1 MLCSAFPQSW
11 QRLRRF
17 SCGLLQVTL
26 ACAALHGLPGRPAR
40 AASLPAVQGRHAM
53 VVSAQRLASQA
64 GEDILKRGG
73 NAVDAA
79 VAMGYALAV
88 VDPCCGNLGGGGFM
102 TLHLA
107 DGRNVFLNFRE
118 TAPARA
124 TPDMYLD
131 ARGQIEP
138 RASLDGW
145 RAVAVPG
152 TVLGLDTALRE
163 FGTLP
168 RREVMAPAIALA
180 GKGFVLTRDDAAIL
194 DLDTARFRRDPQAR
208 RIFLHPDGSPLRPGE
223 RLVQRDLAA
232 TLKAIADHG
241 AGAFYHGPIAAAI
254 GRASRQSGGVL
265 RTSDL
270 AHYRVTQSAPLSCQ
284 YRGYTVLSA
293 PPPSSGGV
301 TLCELLGVLSG
312 YDLHAMGFGSA
323 QYVHTLV
330 EAMRHA
336 YEDRNTEL
344 GDPAFVHNPIDRL
357 LSPAHAQA
365 IRDLIKPGVAGVSH
379 LPATG
384 AAAQE
389 KPQTTHYSVVDA
401 QGNAVAVTYTLNGR
415 FGAGVMAPGHG
426 FFLNDEMDDFTSK
439 PGAPNLFGLIQGK
452 ANDIEPGKRPLS
464 SMAPTLIL
472 RNGKVKLVLGSP
484 GGSRII
490 TIVLQVALNLID
502 FGMQPQEAVDAPR
515 IHHQWLPDVVY
526 YERGGLS
533 PDTLHLL
540 EAMGYRMKAEAPWGA
555 AEIIQIG
562 ALPGQRESATQV
574 GNDSVADTGVQAGWR
589 YGANDPRRP
598 AGAAIGY

>member
-1 MLCSAFPQSW
+1 
-11 QRLRRF
+11 
-17 SCGLLQVTL
+17 
-26 ACAALHGLPGRPAR
+26 
-40 AASLPAVQGRHAM
+40 M

-64 GEDILKRGG
+64 GQAILKRGG

-124 TPDMYLD
+124 APDMYLD
-131 ARGQIEP
+131 ARGEIEP

-163 FGTLP
+163 FGSLP

-180 GKGFVLTRDDAAIL
+180 DKGFVLTREDTAIL
-194 DLDTARFRRDPQAR
+194 NLGTARFLRDPQAR

-223 RLVQRDLAA
+223 RLVQHDLAA
-232 TLKAIADHG
+232 TLKAIAG
-241 AGAFYHGPIAAAI
+241 RGSSAFYRGAAAAAI
-254 GRASRQSGGVL
+254 GQASRQSGGVL
-265 RTSDL
+265 RASDL
-270 AHYRVTQSAPLSCQ
+270 ARYRVTQSPPLSCQ

-312 YDLHAMGFGSA
+312 YDLHGMGFGSA
-323 QYVHTLV
+323 QYVHTMV

-344 GDPAFVHNPIDRL
+344 GDPAFVQNPIDRL

-365 IRDLIKPGVAGVSH
+365 IRAQIKPDVAGVSH
-379 LPATG
+379 VPKTG
-384 AAAQE
+384 LDVAE

-401 QGNAVAVTYTLNGR
+401 KGNAVAVTYTLNGR

-439 PGAPNLFGLIQGK
+439 PGAPNLFGLVQGK
-452 ANDIEPGKRPLS
+452 ANAIEPGKRPLS

-472 RNGKVKLVLGSP
+472 HDGKVKLVLGSP

-490 TIVLQVALNLID
+490 TIVLQVAINLID

-515 IHHQWLPDVVY
+515 IHHQWLPDVVD

-533 PDTLHLL
+533 PDTLRLL
-540 EAMGYRMKAEAPWGA
+540 EAMGYDMKAEAPWGA
-555 AEIIQIG
+555 AEIIQVG
-562 ALPGQRESATQV
+562 ALPGQRERATQV